1 MEIIKINDVNLA
13 YGIAGEGEPIL
24 LIHGG
29 VLADSFAGMLIQVTL
44 KNFQTIHYH
53 RRGHGLSGDFNGRT
67 DYKQQAADALAL
79 LNHVGINRVHLVG
92 HSFGGGI
99 ALQLAIDAPE
109 IVQSLVLL
117 EGLMP
122 LPDNFVPPPSFGP
135 LPMESINSQSIEQL
149 ADIFMT
155 RLLGQNWE
163 NDLSEFIENPG
174 AQVIRGIK
182 TTMFQERDMFFGR
195 VTVKAYEKITQP
207 ILWVSGDQPL
217 IPVAAPMAGLMQQMI
232 PQTEFKV
239 INGIGHSLQIAR
251 PKAVAE
257 IIADYLR
264 KFPIR

>member
-1 MEIIKINDVNLA
+1 VETIKVNEVNLA

-29 VLADSFAGMLIQVTL
+29 VLADSFAGMLKQVSL
-44 KNFQTIHYH
+44 KDFQTIHYH
-53 RRGHGLSGDFNGRT
+53 RRGHGLSGDFNGQT

-79 LNHVGINRVHLVG
+79 LNHAGINRAHLVG

-109 IVQSLVLL
+109 FVQSLVLL

-122 LPDNFVPPPSFGP
+122 LPDNFAPPPSFGP
-135 LPMESINSQSIEQL
+135 LPMESINSQGIEQL
-149 ADIFMT
+149 GDIFMT
-155 RLLGQNWE
+155 RLLGPNWE
-163 NDLSEFIENPG
+163 NDLSEFIENPEG
-174 AQVIRGIK
+174 QVIRGIK

-195 VTVKAYEKITQP
+195 VTVKAYEKVTQP
-207 ILWVSGDQPL
+207 VLWVSGDQPL
-217 IPVAAPMAGLMQQMI
+217 MSIAEPMPGLMRKMI

-239 INGIGHSLQIAR
+239 INGVGHALQIAR
-251 PKAVAE
+251 PEDVAE

-264 KFPIR
+264 KYPIR